1 MNRLQQ
7 SMMAGNNFG
16 MSGYGGGG
24 GFDPRASFSGGM
36 MPGQMS

>member
-1 MNRLQQ
+1 
-7 SMMAGNNFG
+7 MMAGNNFG

>member
-24 GFDPRASFSGGM
+24 LFDPRASFSGGM
-36 MPGQMS
+36 PGQMS